1 MPCIFAAFFYGS
13 LTMDMIANL
22 GAKLFRGGFLLWL
35 ASIGFCV
42 SVHAETTNAPAESE
56 ANSATANAA
65 ASQES
70 LRTYLQIQEELHNT
84 QLAIE
89 KYRQAA
95 EAAVA
100 SNSQALDERLGAMEK
115 TLASQQLEELK
126 GQYRMQRM
134 VLIASG
140 TFAGVGFMV
149 LLVAAFLQLTAVNR
163 LAAAAAS
170 FASHPPHALGM
181 GDAQLLPSHAL
192 QQSTASFLGIIEKL
206 EQRIHDLEATTK
218 PSASLPE
225 ITSANGT
232 AKTPAEPDV
241 AESAAAHAP
250 KDKAGAVNL
259 LINKVQ
265 TLLKLDK
272 PEAALACL
280 DELLALEPG
289 NVDALVKKGAA
300 LERLQRFDEAIQYY
314 DRAIAQ
320 DNSMTMAY
328 LYKGGV
334 YNRLERYTEA
344 LACYE
349 QALKTRSEGHAANV
363 IID

>member
-1 MPCIFAAFFYGS
+1 M
-13 LTMDMIANL
+13 
-22 GAKLFRGGFLLWL
+22 
-35 ASIGFCV
+35 
-42 SVHAETTNAPAESE
+42 
-56 ANSATANAA
+56 
-65 ASQES
+65 
-70 LRTYLQIQEELHNT
+70 QIQEQLHNT
-84 QLAIE
+84 QVGIE

-100 SNSQALDERLGAMEK
+100 SNAQVLDERLGAMEK
-115 TLASQQLEELK
+115 SLASQQLDELK
-126 GQYRMQRM
+126 GRERMERM
-134 VLIASG
+134 ILITSG
-140 TFAGVGFMV
+140 IFAGVGFLV

-163 LAAAAAS
+163 LAAAAS
-170 FASHPPHALGM
+170 TLASHPPHALGM
-181 GDAQLLPSHAL
+181 GDAQLPPSHAL
-192 QQSTASFLGIIEKL
+192 QQSTASFLGIIERL
-206 EQRIHDLEATTK
+206 EQRIHDLEAVTK
-218 PSASLPE
+218 PSPSLPE
-225 ITSANGT
+225 NTSANLDSN
-232 AKTPAEPDV
+232 APSVMADDATPLPA
-241 AESAAAHAP
+241 
-250 KDKAGAVNL
+250 DKAGAVNVL
-259 LINKVQ
+259 MNKVS

-272 PEAALACL
+272 PEAALTCL
-280 DELLALEPG
+280 DELLTLEPG
-289 NVDALVKKGAA
+289 NVEALVKKGAA